1 MDFLEQITGTYFFV
15 FFVIFLR
22 VTSFYF
28 ATPIFGGS
36 GVPPHTK
43 IALGMLT
50 SFVLMFAVDMSVFKI
65 PGTMV
70 EFFILG
76 GMEIIVGL
84 LLGYAVSLIFAG
96 LQLAGT
102 LMGYQMG
109 FAVANV
115 LDPTSREQV
124 SILGQFLFIFGVLYF
139 LTLDGHHLL
148 IRALVDSYALAPPM
162 GIGITGDTVTVLV
175 RMFTGMFY
183 LGMQIALPVIGTLF
197 LIDVS
202 LGIVAKTVPQM
213 NVFII
218 GLPLKS
224 LVGLIVLVVTFGLIS
239 LFIRVEVGRT
249 VVNLYWLMKSLA
261 VGG

>member
-1 MDFLEQITGTYFFV
+1 MDFLEAITGTYFYV

-28 ATPIFGGS
+28 AAPVFGGA

-43 IALGMLT
+43 IGLGLLT
-50 SFVLMFAVDMSVFKI
+50 SIVLLFAVEMENFHL
-65 PGTMV
+65 PGTMAEFALLAVV
-70 EFFILG
+70 EIL
-76 GMEIIVGL
+76 VGL
-84 LLGYAVSLIFAG
+84 LLGYAVSLLFAG
-96 LQLAGT
+96 LQFAGMM
-102 LMGYQMG
+102 MGYQMG

-124 SILGQFLFIFGVLYF
+124 SILGHFLFIFGILYF

-148 IRALVDSYALAPPM
+148 IRGLADSFVLAPPM
-162 GIGITGDTVTVLV
+162 GLGLTGDTVTVVV
-175 RMFTGMFY
+175 RMFTGMFS
-183 LGMQIALPVIGTLF
+183 LGLYIALPVIGTLF
-197 LIDVS
+197 LIDVT

-224 LVGLIVLVVTFGLIS
+224 LVGLFMLFVTFGLIS
-239 LFIRVEVGRT
+239 VFISSEVGKLA
-249 VVNLYWLMKSLA
+249 VNLYWLIRSLF